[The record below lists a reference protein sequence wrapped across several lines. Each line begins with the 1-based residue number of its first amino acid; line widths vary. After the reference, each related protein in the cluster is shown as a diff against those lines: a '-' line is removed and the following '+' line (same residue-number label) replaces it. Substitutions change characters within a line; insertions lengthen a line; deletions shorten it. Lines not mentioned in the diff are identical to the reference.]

1 MTQKPPY
8 EKYIIPSKICIYI
21 QYSLIFN
28 DERPRLQTASETMDE
43 LINVD
48 STSFVFQLNVDDWY
62 IPDIHRKSLEY
73 RRGGNDFH
81 LYADEFVLDNIIL
94 NVRYRGNMSILKD
107 IIQNKI
113 KQKYKKKPNLLK
125 KELNHLLYQIGKTQ
139 TISATLSF
147 TTYDLIKQ
155 KISSLCS
162 HIINENQIVLYYKNS
177 AIPIYACDCF
187 IEEKIRKI
195 EWTVII

>member
-1 MTQKPPY
+1 M
-8 EKYIIPSKICIYI
+8 
-21 QYSLIFN
+21 
-28 DERPRLQTASETMDE
+28 
-43 LINVD
+43 
-48 STSFVFQLNVDDWY
+48 STKDDDWY

-94 NVRYRGNMSILKD
+94 NVRYRGNMSMLKD

-162 HIINENQIVLYYKNS
+162 HIINENQIVLYYENS

-187 IEEKIRKI
+187 IEEKKRKI